1 MEQQGL
7 PIAEQLSYLSANWW
21 AVLVVAVFSTL
32 YEMVLWEHVRKVAL
46 SQLAITLATGFT
58 WFNIYQMII
67 SDIDMRL
74 YISVFVMAAVLL
86 VNIGLFSEANL
97 KRIQKA
103 LTGKP
108 TKRKKAMKRDNL
120 SEG

>member
-1 MEQQGL
+1 
-7 PIAEQLSYLSANWW
+7 
-21 AVLVVAVFSTL
+21 
-32 YEMVLWEHVRKVAL
+32 MVLWEHVRKVAL